1 MMDDRLLR
9 DEEARRGGWVT
20 LTLQILDDH
29 RLLGAGDNQRTLGSG
44 TLTIGRGRENDWVLP
59 DPERV
64 ISKQHCA
71 IASVDEGY
79 VLTDTSSNGV
89 FVNAATEPVG
99 RGNRVAL
106 QDGDRIRISHF
117 EFMATLAAAA
127 AARPEPALAPVGAF
141 APTTRQE
148 TAALPDDAFLDDLL
162 GPGRSGHAAEGS
174 ELDELLGPGGEV
186 TSRTTSFTEAAPLPI
201 PDESFELDPLEPPA
215 NPLGSETASAIEH
228 IPSDQDVF
236 EIPGAIPED
245 WLDSPDERAEPI
257 EEPPPPPAA
266 PPPAPPTA
274 EAVPPAAQAVPPAAQ
289 VAPAPQPAPKTEE
302 SAAPEDVFLEHFLRA
317 AGLTDLRIDPARQR
331 ETAEILGRVYREM
344 IQGMMEILSARSS
357 IKNEFRLTQTVIQP
371 VENNPLKFSLNV
383 DEAMSTLL
391 TKSGK
396 GYLPP
401 VTAVQEA
408 VDDLKAHQIAMLAG
422 MQQALNGL
430 LARFDPAA
438 LEDRMAREKS
448 ASAMLGGKKARYW
461 DAFTKLYEKMAA
473 EAEEDFHSV
482 FGREFGKAYE
492 EQVRRQKR
500 RRA

>member
-1 MMDDRLLR
+1 M
-9 DEEARRGGWVT
+9 T

-29 RLLGAGDNQRTLGSG
+29 RLLGAGDTQRSLGSG

-79 VLTDTSSNGV
+79 ELTDTSSNGV
-89 FVNAATEPVG
+89 FVNAAAEPVG
-99 RGNRVAL
+99 RGNTVAL

-117 EFMATLAAAA
+117 EFMATLTAAAP
-127 AARPEPALAPVGAF
+127 ARPEPALAPVGAF
-141 APTTRQE
+141 APTTRE
-148 TAALPDDAFLDDLL
+148 EPAALPDDPFLDDLL
-162 GPGRSGHAAEGS
+162 GPGRGGHAAEGS
-174 ELDELLGPGGEV
+174 ELDELLGPVGEV
-186 TSRTTSFTEAAPLPI
+186 TSRATSFTEAAPLPI
-201 PDESFELDPLEPPA
+201 PDESFELGPLEPTA
-215 NPLGSETASAIEH
+215 NPLGSETASAFEH

-245 WLDSPDERAEPI
+245 WLDSPDEHAQPI
-257 EEPPPPPAA
+257 EQPPPPPAA
-266 PPPAPPTA
+266 APPTA
-274 EAVPPAAQAVPPAAQ
+274 EAAPPTAEAIRPAAEAIPPAAQAVP
-289 VAPAPQPAPKTEE
+289 PAPQPAPKTEE
-302 SAAPEDVFLEHFLRA
+302 TEAPDDAFLEHFLRA
-317 AGLTDLRIDPARQR
+317 AGLTDLRIDAARQR
-331 ETAEILGRVYREM
+331 ETAEILGRIYREM
-344 IQGMMEILSARSS
+344 IQGMMEILAARSS

-371 VENNPLKFSLNV
+371 VENNPMKFSLNV
-383 DEAMSTLL
+383 DEAMTTLL

>member
-1 MMDDRLLR
+1 M
-9 DEEARRGGWVT
+9 T

-29 RLLGAGDNQRTLGSG
+29 RLLGAGDTERNLVSG

-71 IASVDEGY
+71 IAVGDDGY

-89 FVNAATEPVG
+89 FINAAAEPVG
-99 RGNRVAL
+99 RGNSVAL

-117 EFMATLAAAA
+117 EFQASLTAAAA
-127 AARPEPALAPVGAF
+127 PRPEPELASVGAF
-141 APTTRQE
+141 AEPARE
-148 TAALPDDAFLDDLL
+148 ESAALPDDPFLEDLL

-174 ELDELLGPGGEV
+174 ELEELLGPTGEV
-186 TSRTTSFTEAAPLPI
+186 TSRSTSLAESAPLPI
-201 PDESFELDPLEPPA
+201 PDESFALGPIEPVADPLA
-215 NPLGSETASAIEH
+215 SETASAMEH
-228 IPSDQDVF
+228 IPSDQVVL

-245 WLDSPDERAEPI
+245 WLESPDDRAQPI
-257 EEPPPPPAA
+257 EEPPPPPESMSPETLA
-266 PPPAPPTA
+266 PETLPPEDPTPEALAPEPPAQP
-274 EAVPPAAQAVPPAAQ
+274 VAQAA
-289 VAPAPQPAPKTEE
+289 APAPV
-302 SAAPEDVFLEHFLRA
+302 PEGGATADDAFLEHFLRA
-317 AGLTDLRIDPARQR
+317 AGLTDLRIDPAQQ
-331 ETAEILGRVYREM
+331 EKSAEILGLIYRET

-371 VENNPLKFSLNV
+371 VENNPLKVSLNV

-448 ASAMLGGKKARYW
+448 ASSMLGGKKARYW
-461 DAFTKLYEKMAA
+461 DAFTKLYETIAA